1 MTMNQLENKLRRADR
16 KQAVLYLFCNFVSLL
31 LITAYSAMMFSPTV
45 LLVLPEG
52 GDSRKQMV
60 AIFVLALFGCV
71 VFTVYAS
78 KVFFRK
84 KARHLGGSM
93 ALGAS

>member
-1 MTMNQLENKLRRADR
+1 MMTMNQLENKLRRADR

-52 GDSRKQMV
+52 GDSRKQM
-60 AIFVLALFGCV
+60 APPESGLHPDYSGKSSCSAAPPRCLA
-71 VFTVYAS
+71 S
-78 KVFFRK
+78 
-84 KARHLGGSM
+84 
-93 ALGAS
+93 